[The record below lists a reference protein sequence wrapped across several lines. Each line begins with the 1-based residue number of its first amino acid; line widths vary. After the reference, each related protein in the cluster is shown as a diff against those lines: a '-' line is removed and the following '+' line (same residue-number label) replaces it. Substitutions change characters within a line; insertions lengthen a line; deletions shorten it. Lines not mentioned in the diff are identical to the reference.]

1 MAVPILSWLRLALE
15 VEQGRSEKHAGKWS
29 RKRGDRAVD
38 LGTATIVASRC
49 RGSRYGSLLVAV
61 PLPPERGRA
70 TKAALKL
77 LASTFG
83 VPPSRVELVGGATSR
98 EKVVKI
104 YGRHDTLSS
113 RLAELIEG
121 RVELER

>member
-1 MAVPILSWLRLALE
+1 VKSTRVSGPEREAIELSIWVLP
-15 VEQGRSEKHAGKWS
+15 RSS
-29 RKRGDRAVD
+29 RADVG
-38 LGTATIVASRC
+38 
-49 RGSRYGSLLVAV
+49 GSRYGSLLVAV

-77 LASTFG
+77 LASAFG

-104 YGRHDTLSS
+104 YGRHDSLSS